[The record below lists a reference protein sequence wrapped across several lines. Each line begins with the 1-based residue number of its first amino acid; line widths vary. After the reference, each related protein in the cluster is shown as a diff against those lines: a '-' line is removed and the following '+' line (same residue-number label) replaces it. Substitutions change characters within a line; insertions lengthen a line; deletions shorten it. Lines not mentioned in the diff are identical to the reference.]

1 MKKGTT
7 VLYENKIGT
16 IESISQDIVR
26 IKVDDVNFITIK
38 QNEVNILKHNKGE
51 LIKYNGVYYLIDN
64 VNYNI
69 KNKSCIYKLAHVNK
83 FNVKLQ
89 DKFIDSND
97 SKIITINRDMQE
109 SIVTYLKFTDRY
121 NSTCNFLNKRSNVK
135 FDYIDVLDTDYYMDM
150 LFKRCKLRMSQLN
163 KIEYTIKKTH
173 KNSIEIKNII
183 INPFNF
189 ITSEYQLITFEKA
202 ENIEKEFRL
211 SFSLNDK
218 VNAWLIDL
226 FLNKENTF
234 YIKKWLF
241 DSKTKKFSDERKGN
255 VQQINNYI
263 KNIIIQQVIK
273 GEIYITMRFI
283 LDLEKKVTDNV
294 LDMYYDFEYLMDD
307 NLLELYIS
315 EFEKKQ
321 AKIYDKVYVLD
332 NEQKLAVK
340 NSIKN
345 KLAIITGPPG
355 TGKTEI
361 IKCVL
366 YVFSQLNRYNNS
378 SDDSDDSDDSQLSKF
393 TDNTNDLLEDC
404 FYDSDDNLES
414 SCIKDNDNAYVNKHE
429 ICLMAPT
436 GLAFVN
442 MQRQQ
447 ESKYYNH
454 KMSGTCHRF
463 LYNNFEKIKKHKQM
477 NRNKVFCGCETDEC
491 EYDFNLGAFVID
503 EVSMIDMYL
512 FNDILKMCRY
522 FNSRLILIG
531 DVNQLPS
538 VGPGIVLKKLIDSQ
552 LFTISKLEKIKR
564 QQAGALVRNIIKM
577 NSEILQKTDFIDD
590 TMYLKD
596 IKQFYSEARDGKFLS
611 IDVIKN
617 FILENGLNKHNT
629 KFISYFKKTN
639 YLFNTIKLNN
649 VLQDL
654 FNPLNEDFDRIPSKF
669 KYESG
674 FTFRVKDKIIRTEND
689 YASPKMRANG
699 EEAEIIEFDGNKV
712 LIKYSGPSDTPEKIG
727 INELYENFTLNYC
740 VTIHKSQGSQ
750 YTNVVFFIEPDQN
763 IIDKQPT
770 YTAISRA
777 KEKCFVISS
786 DKDFINCQRI
796 KSDDKKM
803 SQFMEISDN
812 YKFE

>member
-16 IESISQDIVR
+16 VESISQDNVR
-26 IKVDDVNFITIK
+26 IKVDDTNYITIK
-38 QNEVNILKHNKGE
+38 KYELNILKHNKGE
-51 LIKYNGVYYLIDN
+51 LIKYSGVYYLIDTI
-64 VNYNI
+64 NYNI
-69 KNKSCIYKLAHVNK
+69 ENKECVYKLAHVNK
-83 FNVKLQ
+83 FNVRLQ
-89 DKFIDSND
+89 DKVINSND
-97 SKIITINRDMQE
+97 TRIITINRDIQE

-121 NSTCNFLNKRSNVK
+121 NSTCNFLNKRSTVK
-135 FDYIDVLDTDYYMDM
+135 FDYLDVSDTDYYMDM

-173 KNSIEIKNII
+173 KNSIEIKNIA

-202 ENIEKEFRL
+202 ENIEKEFNL
-211 SFSLNDK
+211 SFSLNEK

-241 DSKTKKFSDERKGN
+241 DNKTKKFSDERKGN

-263 KNIIIQQVIK
+263 KNIIVQQSIK
-273 GEIYITMRFI
+273 REIYITMRFI
-283 LDLEKKVTDNV
+283 LDLEKKVTDDI
-294 LDMYYDFEYLMDD
+294 LDMYYEIEYLIDD
-307 NLLELYIS
+307 TQLELYIS
-315 EFEKKQ
+315 EFETKQ
-321 AKIYDKVYVLD
+321 AKIYDKVYALD

-340 NSIKN
+340 NSVKN

-366 YVFSQLNRYNNS
+366 YVFSQLNKYNKS
-378 SDDSDDSDDSQLSKF
+378 SNASDDSQLRDLNNQ
-393 TDNTNDLLEDC
+393 TDLLDDC
-404 FYDSDDNLES
+404 LYYSDDSIES
-414 SCIKDNDNAYVNKHE
+414 CCSKDNDNAYVNKHE

-447 ESKYYNH
+447 ESKYYNNN
-454 KMSGTCHRF
+454 MSGTCHRV
-463 LYNNFEKIKKHKQM
+463 LYNNFEKIKKHKYM
-477 NRNKVFCGCETDEC
+477 NRNKLFCGCETDVC
-491 EYDFNLGAFVID
+491 EYSFNLGAFVID

-577 NSEILQKTDFIDD
+577 NSSILQKTDFVDD

-596 IKQFYSEARDGKFLS
+596 IKQFYSESRDGKFLS
-611 IDVIKN
+611 IEKIKN
-617 FILENGLNKHNT
+617 FILEHGLNKHNT
-629 KFISYFKKTN
+629 KFISYFKKNN

-649 VLQDL
+649 LLQDL
-654 FNPLNEDFDRIPSKF
+654 FNPLNEDFDIIPSKF
-669 KYESG
+669 KYENG

-712 LIKYSGPSDTPEKIG
+712 LIKYSGPSDAPEKIG

-750 YTNVVFFIEPDQN
+750 YTNVAFFIEPDQN

-786 DKDFINCQRI
+786 DTDFINCQRI